1 MLSYGSLKGYVD
13 GALGSHTA
21 AFFAPFSDTPDYCG
35 DTVNTQE

>member
-21 AFFAPFSDTPDYCG
+21 AFFAPFIDTPGYSG
-35 DTVNTQE
+35 DTVNS